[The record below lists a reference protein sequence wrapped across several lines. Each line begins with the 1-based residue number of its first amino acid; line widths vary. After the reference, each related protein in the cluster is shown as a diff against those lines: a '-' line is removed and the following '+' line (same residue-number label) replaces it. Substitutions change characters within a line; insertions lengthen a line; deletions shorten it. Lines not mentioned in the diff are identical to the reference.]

1 MNYGR
6 YGIQKELGSGSV
18 GVVFLAHDPHI
29 DRQVALKVLRPDL
42 VTSEAFVQRF
52 LKEAKAIGRL
62 SHPNIVTVYDVGKD
76 HGTIYIAM
84 EFLDGEPL
92 IKLVGHKEFSEKE
105 IVHLGI
111 QVAAALDYAHGNRI
125 VHRDIKPA
133 NIILTSKGL
142 VKITDFGI
150 ARIEDPSADQQ
161 TRAGEILGTPAYM
174 SPEQILGQP
183 VDGRSDIYS
192 CGVLF
197 YELSTGV
204 RPFRGE
210 NLAAIF
216 RAVTQDIPAD
226 PTKVK
231 PSVSPGLSQIIM
243 KCLSKEPDQRFQ
255 TCRAMAEA
263 MEGCLKAEVSIPVA
277 KVGARR
283 KSKSLAI
290 TIAALLLVAG
300 IGGGVYYHQ
309 VSKRQTE
316 TPRVSRQGLTT
327 TPTTRPPVVGLAVVK
342 VGSEP
347 TDAQVFVDR
356 EFKGS
361 TPLQLELPV
370 GKHEIRL
377 ALSDYHDWKAK
388 IQLNEKSVTPLLV
401 RLLPIEG
408 GAK

>member
-6 YGIQKELGSGSV
+6 YRIQKELGSGSV

-29 DRQVALKVLRPDL
+29 DRRVALKVLRPEL
-42 VTSEAFVQRF
+42 VTSEDFVQRF

-84 EFLDGEPL
+84 EFLDGDPL
-92 IKLVGHKEFSEKE
+92 IELVGHKEFSEKE

-111 QVAAALDYAHGNRI
+111 QVAAALDYAHGNGI

-133 NIILTSKGL
+133 NIILTSAGL

-216 RAVTQDIPAD
+216 RAVTQDIPTA

-231 PSVSPGLSQIIM
+231 PSVSPGLSRLIM
-243 KCLSKEPDQRFQ
+243 NCLRKKPDQRFRN
-255 TCRAMAEA
+255 CRAMAEA
-263 MEGCLKAEVSIPVA
+263 LEGCLKAEVSIPVT
-277 KVGARR
+277 KVGTSRIIKNLAFTI
-283 KSKSLAI
+283 LAI
-290 TIAALLLVAG
+290 LLVAG
-300 IGGGVYYHQ
+300 IGGGVYYYLFQ
-309 VSKRQTE
+309 PNGPPGPDPQ
-316 TPRVSRQGLTT
+316 
-327 TPTTRPPVVGLAVVK
+327 PPVAGLAVIK
-342 VGSEP
+342 VDSEP
-347 TDAQVFVDR
+347 TEAQVFVDR
-356 EFKGS
+356 ESKGK
-361 TPLQLELPV
+361 TPLQLKLPV
-370 GKHEIRL
+370 GRHEIRL

-388 IQLNEKSVTPLLV
+388 IQLNKESVTPLLV
-401 RLLPIEG
+401 RLLPIEE